1 MYTDLILLKLLSP
14 PSIDSLQDSSIQQHA
29 FSNSSGRSPHCVH
42 WFLVGSYKW
51 MLEIAL
57 PPSALY
63 LPPTAKS
70 VLPMAMGDDQKNG
83 TLATNS
89 SQPEQARDMREGT

>member
-1 MYTDLILLKLLSP
+1 MILLKLLSP

-29 FSNSSGRSPHCVH
+29 FSNSSGRTPHCVH

-57 PPSALY
+57 PPSEIAIDY
-63 LPPTAKS
+63 KERKDES
-70 VLPMAMGDDQKNG
+70 FK
-83 TLATNS
+83 
-89 SQPEQARDMREGT
+89 ECH